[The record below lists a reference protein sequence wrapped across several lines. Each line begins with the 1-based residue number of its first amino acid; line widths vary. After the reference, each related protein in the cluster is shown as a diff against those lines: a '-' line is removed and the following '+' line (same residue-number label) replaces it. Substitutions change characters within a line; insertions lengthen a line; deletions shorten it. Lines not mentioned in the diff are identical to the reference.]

1 MDNQQFSTKKILIAD
16 DNPAIVEALQA
27 LLESEGYR
35 VDTTVEPAN
44 IKMLAKRNPDL
55 LLMDIRMPGHDGRKI
70 CRDLKDHDDT
80 KDIPVILISA
90 NKFADMTPEEA
101 GADCFIAKP
110 FGIDELLKKVKK
122 HAKN

>member
-1 MDNQQFSTKKILIAD
+1 MENQQESTKKILIAD
-16 DNPAIVEALQA
+16 DNPSIVEALQA
-27 LLESEGYR
+27 LLESEGYD
-35 VDTTVEPAN
+35 VDATVEPAN
-44 IKMLAKRNPDL
+44 IKSMLRCKPDL

-70 CRDLKDHDDT
+70 CRDLKNSDDT
-80 KDIPVILISA
+80 KHIPVILISA

-110 FGIDELLKKVKK
+110 FGIKELLTKVKK